1 MLIIICI
8 MGPQAIYQIRPYT
21 FYISGIVIGMIL
33 AISSSVVLLNSS
45 RILLNY
51 ALFLSGYLL
60 GFFLGPVQMQYI
72 TIGLL
77 LTIVFN
83 YLFSDQP
90 GNIYKFLVFAIF
102 AFSISIYWYLSIP
115 VLQFNEQFDYED
127 KVILAS
133 ETQHHKLVVTQ
144 WQDDNWFFIDKLKN
158 VSSIDEYLYYE
169 PMTHAVFKIAKNIN
183 DILVIGGENGC
194 LIREALKHEDV
205 NSIEVVSYDTILLS
219 LGMANQYYIEM
230 NKKAFASKKVKIIQE
245 DLLQFITDT
254 NKKYD
259 AIFIDLPDPRSL
271 ETNQYYTIEFYE
283 LIKNLLAEQG
293 VMITQAGS
301 PYFATEAYFTIGAT
315 IQEAG
320 FNVLPIHNQILTL
333 GEWGWYIC
341 SIDQQSSHMKD
352 RLLVS
357 KKLDIETRWFNH
369 EAALLISAFGKTNAD
384 TFQTQVNSLDNP
396 VVYQYYL
403 KGTWD
408 MR

>member
-1 MLIIICI
+1 

-21 FYISGIVIGMIL
+21 FYISGIVVGMIL
-33 AISSSVVLLNSS
+33 VISSSVVLLNSS

-51 ALFLSGYLL
+51 TLFLSGYFL
-60 GFFLGPVQMQYI
+60 GSFLGPLQMQYI
-72 TIGLL
+72 IMGLL
-77 LTIVFN
+77 LIFIIN
-83 YLFSDQP
+83 YILSDQL
-90 GNIYKFLVFAIF
+90 GNIYKFLVSAIF
-102 AFSISIYWYLSIP
+102 AFSFSIYWYLSIP
-115 VLQFNEQFDYED
+115 ILQFNEQFDYED

-169 PMTHAVFKIAKNIN
+169 PMTHAVFKIAKNIKN
-183 DILVIGGENGC
+183 ILVIGGENGC
-194 LIREALKHEDV
+194 LIREALKYEDV
-205 NSIEVVSYDTILLS
+205 KRIEVVSYDTILLS

-245 DLLQFITDT
+245 DLLRFIADT

-259 AIFIDLPDPRSL
+259 AIFVDLPDPRSI

-283 LIKNLLAEQG
+283 LIKNLLVEEG

-301 PYFATEAYFTIGAT
+301 PYFATEAFFTIGAT

-369 EAALLISAFGKTNAD
+369 EAAVLISSFGKTNTD
-384 TFQTQVNSLDNP
+384 TLQTQVNSLDNP